1 MCVYINTGIAWVL
14 ENTTVDSSS
23 TSCATSTKLLVR
35 DTEISFKKH
44 TVGQFRQA
52 VATEFSL
59 KVDNIIVRSKR
70 GLKQGLSTFV
80 SELFPAGFELT
91 IMTDGATEKYSCP

>member
-14 ENTTVDSSS
+14 ENTTDDSSQA
-23 TSCATSTKLLVR
+23 SCAASTKLLVR

-44 TVGQFRQA
+44 SVGQFRQA
-52 VATEFSL
+52 VATEFNL
-59 KVDNIIVRSKR
+59 DVNNVTVRSKR

-91 IMTDGATEKYSCP
+91 ITSDGVSEKYSCP